1 MSKVRIDEST
11 GWSKQGGQVIR
22 TRLNQLQNRLV
33 QLRKAGFFAPLRIAL
48 SYALFATLWIIF
60 SDQLM
65 QRITD
70 DSQLLSRLQTYKGL
84 FFVTI
89 TAFLVWLLIQRLWLS
104 QSKLID
110 ALQDSQSKL
119 CVIFDNV
126 PCGIQECDLQGR
138 VTFSNQA
145 HHQILGIQPD
155 KLIGRYIW
163 DYQPDENAKQQF
175 KRIFNDLVTN
185 QPKPEL
191 LVTINLAADG
201 QQKILEYN
209 WDYIYD
215 DKDEL
220 VGLIAVISDITM
232 RQQQEERI
240 LRLAHYDTLTGL
252 PNRFLSMDRL
262 AQLLELARHNNDL
275 VGVLCLDLDDF
286 KKINEL
292 MGHEAGD
299 ALLIQIAQRIQS
311 HIRHRDTLGR
321 LGGDE
326 FIVLLAD
333 MHSTE
338 EITPILE
345 NLVRQFRQPFM
356 IDEQTIT
363 LTLSIGVATYPLDGH
378 HASQLL
384 RQADTAMFY
393 AKSSGRNTFVNYTE
407 SMNRDAARKL
417 LIEQYMYGALERG
430 EFYLLYQPQIELT
443 TGKMTGAEALLRWQN
458 EQLGPIGPD
467 EFIPVAEQTG
477 LIVPIGEF
485 VMQSAIK
492 KTAEWQKHQMGFRMA
507 INLSPCQFRD
517 PGLLGFVEQQLQK
530 YPVHPHTLEL
540 EITEGVLLSGYLMTD
555 ELFKSFT
562 AMGIDM
568 AMDDFGTGY
577 SSLSYLRSYP
587 FAIVKIDRSFIN
599 DMTTDSA
606 DRELVNASIAMAH
619 GLGLKVVAEGV
630 ETEEQAIS
638 LKAMQCDYV
647 QGYYYSKPVHP
658 DQLLLKL
665 VG

>member
-1 MSKVRIDEST
+1 
-11 GWSKQGGQVIR
+11 VIR
-22 TRLNQLQNRLV
+22 TRLNQLQNRVV
-33 QLRKAGFFAPLRIAL
+33 QLRKAGYFAPLRIAL

-65 QRITD
+65 QRLTD
-70 DSQLLSRLQTYKGL
+70 DSQLLSQLQTYKGL

-89 TAFLVWLLIQRLWLS
+89 TAFLVWLLIQRSWLS
-104 QSKLID
+104 QNKLIA
-110 ALQDSQSKL
+110 ALQDSQSRL

-138 VTFSNQA
+138 ITFSNQA
-145 HHQILGIQPD
+145 HHEILGVEPN

-163 DYQPDENAKQQF
+163 DYQPDENAKLQSKRLF
-175 KRIFNDLVTN
+175 KELVAN
-185 QPKPEL
+185 QPQPEL
-191 LVTINLAADG
+191 LVTTNLAANG
-201 QQKILEYN
+201 QQKIMEYN

-215 DKDEL
+215 DMGEL
-220 VGLIAVISDITM
+220 VGLITVISDITM
-232 RQQQEERI
+232 RQHQEERI
-240 LRLAHYDTLTGL
+240 LHLAHYDTLTGL
-252 PNRFLSMDRL
+252 PNRFQSVKHLS
-262 AQLLELARHNNDL
+262 QLLESARRNKDL
-275 VGVLCLDLDDF
+275 IGVLCLDLDDF
-286 KKINEL
+286 KKINES
-292 MGHEAGD
+292 MGHDAGD
-299 ALLIQIAQRIQS
+299 ELLIEVAQRIQM
-311 HIRHRDTLGR
+311 HIRHVDTLGR

-333 MHSTE
+333 MQTTE

-345 NLVRQFRQPFM
+345 NLVRQFRHPFI
-356 IDEQTIT
+356 IDGQTIT
-363 LTLSIGVATYPLDGH
+363 LTLSIGVATHPLDGNN
-378 HASQLL
+378 ASQLL

-393 AKSSGRNTFVNYTE
+393 AKSSGRNKFVNYTE
-407 SMNRDAARKL
+407 SMNRDASRRL
-417 LIEQYMYGALERG
+417 LIEQQMYGALERG
-430 EFYLLYQPQIELT
+430 EFYLFYQPQIEL
-443 TGKMTGAEALLRWQN
+443 MTDRMIGAEALLRWQN
-458 EQLGPIGPD
+458 DELGPIGPD

-477 LIVPIGEF
+477 LIVPIGQF

-492 KTAEWQKHQMGFRMA
+492 MTAEWQKQQTDFRMA

-530 YPVHPHTLEL
+530 YPIHPYTLEL

-562 AMGIDM
+562 AMGIEI

-577 SSLSYLRSYP
+577 SSLSYLRRYP

-599 DMTTDSA
+599 DMTIDSA

-630 ETEEQAIS
+630 ETQEQADL
-638 LKAMQCDYV
+638 LKKMHCDYV
-647 QGYYYSKPVHP
+647 QGYFYSKPIHP
-658 DQLLLKL
+658 DQLMLKL
-665 VG
+665 AG